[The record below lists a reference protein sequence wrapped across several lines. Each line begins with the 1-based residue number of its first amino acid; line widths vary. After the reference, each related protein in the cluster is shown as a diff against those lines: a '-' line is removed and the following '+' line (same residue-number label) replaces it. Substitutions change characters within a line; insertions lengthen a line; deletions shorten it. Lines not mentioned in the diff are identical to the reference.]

1 MFQSPRG
8 TADILPQEQ
17 ALWSYVRSKLTYS
30 ADLFGYQRIDTP
42 IFEDTAL
49 FSRTVGEETEYLLKR
64 AQALGCRFQS
74 LQMNNDMNE
83 RSDAGSTGLRESDAR
98 K

>member
-49 FSRTVGEETEYLLKR
+49 FSRTVGEETDIVQKEMYSFEDPEKPLHQNHVKTR
-64 AQALGCRFQS
+64 
-74 LQMNNDMNE
+74 
-83 RSDAGSTGLRESDAR
+83 
-98 K
+98 